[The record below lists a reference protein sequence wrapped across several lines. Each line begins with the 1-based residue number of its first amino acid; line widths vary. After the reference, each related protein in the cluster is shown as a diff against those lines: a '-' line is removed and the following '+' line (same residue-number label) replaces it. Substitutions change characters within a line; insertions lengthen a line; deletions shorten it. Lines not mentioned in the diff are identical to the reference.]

1 MMNNKIK
8 ILFFTKLPI
17 DKERIEAL
25 KLLLENKKI
34 EIKAV
39 IVEKIIHLPII
50 KFIFKTIKRIL
61 KGNVRI
67 HDVIRWGLIYLRQTF
82 ISYCKQSTNKNS
94 LESLLD
100 KNNVSLFVVRNVEKE
115 DIIDLVKS
123 LNPDLGVIYVHR
135 ILNKELFSIPKL
147 FTINLHP
154 GILPKYAGGE
164 PSFWSLIDG
173 SNEVGLTVYK
183 VTEIADKGKIIL
195 IKKIPI
201 GNDHS
206 YKSLNRKVKKL
217 APQTLL
223 ESILKIKNESDPFI
237 LTGNGKRLY
246 RKPPSLFTKLKYRK
260 FL

>member
-1 MMNNKIK
+1 M
-8 ILFFTKLPI
+8 
-17 DKERIEAL
+17 
-25 KLLLENKKI
+25 
-34 EIKAV
+34 
-39 IVEKIIHLPII
+39 
-50 KFIFKTIKRIL
+50 
-61 KGNVRI
+61 
-67 HDVIRWGLIYLRQTF
+67 YLRQTF
-82 ISYCKQSTNKNS
+82 ISYCKQSTNENS

-100 KNNVSLFVVRNVEKE
+100 KHNVPLFVVRNTEEE
-115 DIIDLVKS
+115 DVIDLVKS

-164 PSFWSLIDG
+164 PSFWSLVDR

-206 YKSLNRKVKKL
+206 CKSLNRKVKKH
-217 APQTLL
+217 APQALV

-237 LTGNGKRLY
+237 LNSNGKRLY
-246 RKPPSLFTKLKYRK
+246 RKPASFFTKLKYRK